1 MISSISDKEDNMK
14 EHYITC
20 ADCGQEFTVSEE
32 EAKWYKDKGFE
43 MPKRCPDCRKKRR
56 HARNTGGKKSKK

>member
-1 MISSISDKEDNMK
+1 MK

-56 HARNTGGKKSKK
+56 HARNAGGKKSEK